1 VSSCI
6 LDGEIVVYDEA
17 LHGEGRGGVEPFTTL
32 GGVQGMAPNKLG
44 PRRSSLNGGLR
55 HLMVVWFDVIEC
67 NGEDFLCGHTE
78 LQSRRSRLREIVRE
92 RDANAWRSAIPG
104 AIQSAAEASMPT
116 LRAVD
121 APAVGGWWSP
131 PHTATREPTEYH
143 HRTRRRSLHLE
154 ASLRLLH
161 IHHPR
166 YEAQNTAAEDG
177 ERRLREKLAAC

>member
-1 VSSCI
+1 MEQP
-6 LDGEIVVYDEA
+6 LAGQT
-17 LHGEGRGGVEPFTTL
+17 RTL
-32 GGVQGMAPNKLG
+32 NTDSQRHR
-44 PRRSSLNGGLR
+44 PRRGLSNPRSQASEEGG
-55 HLMVVWFDVIEC
+55 
-67 NGEDFLCGHTE
+67 
-78 LQSRRSRLREIVRE
+78 
-92 RDANAWRSAIPG
+92 
-104 AIQSAAEASMPT
+104 
-116 LRAVD
+116 RAVD